1 MKISKIEISNYR
13 SLKEVTIY
21 PKNLLALIGRN
32 NSGKSNVLKALQLFF
47 DGGVKLVNEEVF
59 YNHDTANPINI
70 TVTFEDLSEWEKDQ
84 FAPWLER
91 EKLIVGRKYSCS
103 GTNTYTVTTLAIK
116 SVPDVEWLLEDN
128 INGENIKRWWAQ
140 RDSLQ
145 INGCDFVEFVGGT
158 KPNVGIW
165 KEKAKE
171 FIEEYKDAIPFSL
184 KEIENPKGYPGVL
197 KGALPEFIYVPAV
210 RDISDEA
217 KVSRNNPFGQLINS
231 ILEKISQE
239 QKDIISKGIK
249 EVEKLLNRGS
259 DDRIK
264 EIREIEDK
272 LNQLINEIIDCDIE
286 IEMALPKLKEVF
298 GGASLYANDGVRT
311 KIEAKGHGLQR
322 SMIFTILRAYAEL
335 SHILKAGEQAE
346 QRSTIFAIEEPELYL
361 HPQLQRTLM
370 GVFRDISKGRD
381 QIIYSTQS
389 NLFVNISNFD
399 EICLMRREKKEGVLQ
414 SAPFQ
419 LSIEDLIE
427 DLKIRKGIEATE
439 QGIREQYAH
448 VFDDNINE
456 GFFADKVV
464 IVEGDSEK
472 YSLPIYSK
480 AVGYDLDRN
489 NVSIVHAD
497 GKGQMDRLMRI
508 FNGFKIPTFLW
519 FDGDKDNEDKEIR
532 KKTMELLELL
542 GYELESLEKLK
553 TMVKDNFAVLEENY
567 ENLLEREV
575 ENYKKLIEDCK
586 KEIGPSGK
594 PLKHKYVATQLCS
607 LIHQGRKSPQDI
619 LPSTI
624 LSIIEKIKELKYS
637 GSVLYKSE

>member
-32 NSGKSNVLKALQLFF
+32 NSGKSNILKALQLFF

-59 YNHDTANPINI
+59 YNHEAANPINI

-84 FAPWLER
+84 FAPWLEG

-103 GTNTYTVTTLAIK
+103 GTDTYTVTTLAIK

-128 INGENIKRWWAQ
+128 INGENIKRWWSQ
-140 RDSLQ
+140 KGLLQ
-145 INGCDFVEFVGGT
+145 INGCNFVGFVGGT
-158 KPNVGIW
+158 KPNVGTW

-171 FIEEYKDAIPFSL
+171 FIEEYKDAIPFCL

-217 KVSRNNPFGQLINS
+217 KVSRYSPFGQLINS

-239 QKDIISKGIK
+239 QKDVISKGIK

-259 DDRIK
+259 DDRVK
-264 EIREIEDK
+264 EIKEIEDK
-272 LNQLINEIIDCDIE
+272 LNQLISEIMECDIE
-286 IEMALPKLKEVF
+286 IEMAFPKLREVF
-298 GGASLYANDGVRT
+298 GGATLYANDGVRT

-322 SMIFTILRAYAEL
+322 SVIFTILRAYAEL
-335 SHILKAGEQAE
+335 SHIIKAGEQAE

-389 NLFVNISNFD
+389 NLFVSVSNFD
-399 EICLMRREKKEGVLQ
+399 EICIMRREKREGALQ
-414 SAPFQ
+414 SVPTQ
-419 LSIEDLIE
+419 LSINDLIE

-439 QGIREQYAH
+439 YGIREQYAH

-472 YSLPIYSK
+472 YSLPLYAK

-489 NVSIVHAD
+489 NISIVHAD
-497 GKGQMDRLMRI
+497 GKGQMDRLLRI

-519 FDGDKDNEDKEIR
+519 FDGDKNKEDKEIK

-542 GYELESLEKLK
+542 DYKLESIEDLETL
-553 TMVKDNFAVLEENY
+553 VKNNFAVLEEDY
-567 ENLLEREV
+567 EKLLELEI
-575 ENYKKLIEDCK
+575 ENYKTLVEDCK

-607 LIHQGRKSPQDI
+607 LIVDDGKSPQDI
-619 LPSTI
+619 LPSTV
-624 LSIIEKIKELKYS
+624 LSIIEKIKELKYN
-637 GSVLYKSE
+637 GSILYKNE